1 VAANGNGR
9 SSRVLGLLLPVL
21 ERAGPAVSLVIL
33 LLGAALVHFLLGEL
47 RAQQE
52 TTRELVER
60 LLRCTQELGR
70 LKPPPP

>member
-1 VAANGNGR
+1 
-9 SSRVLGLLLPVL
+9 
-21 ERAGPAVSLVIL
+21 VIL

-70 LKPPPP
+70 LVPPPP